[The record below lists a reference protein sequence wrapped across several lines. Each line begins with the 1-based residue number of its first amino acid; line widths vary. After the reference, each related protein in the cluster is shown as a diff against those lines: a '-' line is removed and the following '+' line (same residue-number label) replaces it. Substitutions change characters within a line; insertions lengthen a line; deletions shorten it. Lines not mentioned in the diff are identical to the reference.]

1 MHRLYALIMAVTSQ
15 IHLELKRA
23 DFPSGPS
30 PGCASSNPVHIQLL
44 FAGVLS
50 PATRKDIRFS
60 DDAVQLRP
68 WRLTLLRSCAQ
79 CAGALS
85 MAAGEYISVA
95 SQKDTELADVDKE
108 RQQQEAGPRAREEEL
123 EELAQIYVGRG
134 LDYGLAKQVGLL
146 LCPQSCSLRSP
157 ALPCIPMMRA
167 CKQRPCQ
174 DLPSGTCKCSFISQ
188 DW

>member
-1 MHRLYALIMAVTSQ
+1 
-15 IHLELKRA
+15 
-23 DFPSGPS
+23 
-30 PGCASSNPVHIQLL
+30 
-44 FAGVLS
+44 
-50 PATRKDIRFS
+50 
-60 DDAVQLRP
+60 
-68 WRLTLLRSCAQ
+68 
-79 CAGALS
+79 

-157 ALPCIPMMRA
+157 ALPCIHTMRA
-167 CKQRPCQ
+167 RKQRPCQ
-174 DLPSGTCKCSFISQ
+174 GLPSGICKCSIISQ
-188 DW
+188 ECYHVQNCQLCAGGVMAGHDRQVLVRLRAGGRGPVQNKGHGC